1 MNIWKPL
8 LHMQLTE
15 ITQAIIWGAKLFSN
29 FKAIYTHVRLLS
41 A

>member
-1 MNIWKPL
+1 
-8 LHMQLTE
+8 MQLTE